1 VSLPG
6 WLNDLVAAVPREL
19 YAALWTRDSLFAVI
33 LVVGA
38 VLIAHVMAGIITRG
52 LDELARD
59 FPWITRLRILN
70 RPIVSAGLVVLFV
83 YVGEL
88 VFAGIGLDITALS
101 VAVSLLAAWFVIRIA
116 VTVIRA
122 RSLRRLVAWTAWG
135 VAALNVLGLWRPI
148 ITAFDAVRIEIGDF
162 RLSLLSLLQGLLA
175 FAILVWAAKALSDF
189 GESQIRRLR
198 DLDPSLR
205 ELGTK
210 LLRILLYTI
219 AFLAGLNAMGVDLT
233 ALAVFSG
240 ALGVG
245 IGFGLQ
251 KVVANFISGLI
262 LLLDRSIKPGDVI
275 ETQGTYG
282 WINHLGARYTSII
295 TRDGTEYL
303 IPNEDL
309 ITQPVINWSFS
320 DRRVRR
326 RLKVAVSYDS
336 DLDRARALMCAAAR
350 ETARVLDDPP
360 PVAHL
365 VGFGD
370 NGVDLELRFWIED
383 PQNGITNVSS
393 DVLLKIWHKFRAD
406 GIVFP
411 FPQRVVHMVPSDASA
426 PGPARPGGKT

>member
-1 VSLPG
+1 
-6 WLNDLVAAVPREL
+6 
-19 YAALWTRDSLFAVI
+19 
-33 LVVGA
+33 
-38 VLIAHVMAGIITRG
+38 M
-52 LDELARD
+52 
-59 FPWITRLRILN
+59 
-70 RPIVSAGLVVLFV
+70 
-83 YVGEL
+83 
-88 VFAGIGLDITALS
+88 
-101 VAVSLLAAWFVIRIA
+101 
-116 VTVIRA
+116 TVIRA
-122 RSLRRLVAWTAWG
+122 RSLRRLVAWTAWS
-135 VAALNVLGLWRPI
+135 VAALNILGLWGPI
-148 ITAFDAVRIEIGDF
+148 VNAVDAVRIEIGDF
-162 RLSLLSLLQGLLA
+162 RLSLLSLIQGLLA
-175 FAILVWAAKALSDF
+175 FAVLVWLAKALSDL

-198 DLDPSLR
+198 DVDPSLR
-205 ELGTK
+205 ELGAK
-210 LLRILLYTI
+210 LLRILLYTV

-336 DLDRARALMCAAAR
+336 DLERARALMCEAAR
-350 ETARVLDDPP
+350 ETERVLDEPP

-393 DVLLKIWHKFRAD
+393 DVLLRIWHKFRTA

-411 FPQRVVHMVPSDASA
+411 FPQRVVHMAPSS
-426 PGPARPGGKT
+426 PTKEEGPATPGGEREAPSAE